1 MINISP
7 SGIRKQL
14 YCEYAAYA
22 EYVQGLAPLGQD
34 HRFDFG
40 KAAHALL
47 ECALR
52 IHWAGGHAAAPVL
65 EAFEQHGEQLAREAF
80 VAMRDEDGTQIEE
93 QVGIDALA
101 MVRWVLPR
109 MELDKWET
117 LTIDGEPAVEVM
129 LERELIPGVI
139 LRGKLDWLARHK
151 QSGDVFVVDHKTSK
165 PAISPVELVEHDLQL
180 ALYRWLTDEVD
191 PASDD
196 EPGGLL
202 HKMRKHPPKTP
213 ALLKKGDALSRA
225 AIASDWPTY
234 LAAIHAHG
242 FDPAD
247 YAEQREKLGDACFH
261 GFFRDVTSE
270 HARRELLGVAQDVA
284 RRLQQMHALAGER
297 PLRNRSLSC
306 SSCDF
311 KAACD
316 AGLDG
321 VRGSLVGLVYDLR
334 DSAPR
339 HDPIAGDNEA
349 AQDFENRLARAGR
362 FADYRFA
369 P

>member
-1 MINISP
+1 MIKISP
-7 SGIRKQL
+7 LGIRKQL
-14 YCEYAAYA
+14 YCEHAAYL
-22 EYVQGLAPLGQD
+22 EYVLGLAPLGQD

-40 KAAHALL
+40 KAVHALL

-65 EAFEQHGEQLAREAF
+65 EAFEQHGEQLAREVF
-80 VAMRDEDGTQIEE
+80 IAMRDEDGTQIEE

-101 MVRWVLPR
+101 LARWVLPR

-129 LERELIPGVI
+129 LERELVPGVI
-139 LRGKLDWLARHK
+139 LRGKLDWLAQHK

-165 PAISPVELVEHDLQL
+165 GALSPDELVEHDLQL
-180 ALYRWLTDEVD
+180 ALYRWIVAAALPSFDQ
-191 PASDD
+191 A
-196 EPGGLL
+196 GGLL
-202 HKMRKHPPKTP
+202 HKMRRPPKTP

-247 YAEQREKLGDACFH
+247 YAEQQEKLEGACFH
-261 GFFRDVTSE
+261 GFFRDVTSD
-270 HARRELLGVAQDVA
+270 HSRRELVGIAQDVA
-284 RRLQQMHALAGER
+284 RRLQQMHALAGEW
-297 PLRNRSLSC
+297 PLRNRSPGC

-339 HDPIAGDNEA
+339 HDPVAGDNEA